1 MSLQDLVAGV
11 RDRSQPPLDRRDYVW
26 NASAGSAAATVTAD
40 THYNHRNPD
49 LGIDF
54 LVEKLGFKVLQAMDA
69 RVVRIAPHASNEKHR
84 HAHESIF
91 VVINGEGE
99 LSLGNDCLRLQSGS
113 VAYVPRWI
121 THQTHNTSD
130 TKELT
135 LLAITDF
142 GLTSAILG
150 DYDARTR
157 LRNQGSDAF
166 APDLSLQQVSVT
178 AAEAS
183 H

>member
-1 MSLQDLVAGV
+1 MSLQDLIAGV
-11 RDRSQPPLDRRDYVW
+11 RDRSQTPSPDRRIYHW
-26 NASAGSAAATVTAD
+26 NASAGSSTTVATD
-40 THYNHRNPD
+40 THYNHHNPD

-54 LVEKLGFKVLQAMDA
+54 LVEKLGFTGLQAMDA
-69 RVVRIAPHASNEKHR
+69 RVVRIAPLASNEKHR

-99 LSLGNDCLRLQSGS
+99 LSIGGDCIGLQPGT

-121 THQTHNTSD
+121 THQTHNRSD

-157 LRNQGSDAF
+157 LRNHGSDAF
-166 APDLSLQQVSVT
+166 APGHSLQQG
-178 AAEAS
+178 
-183 H
+183 

>member
-11 RDRSQPPLDRRDYVW
+11 RDRSQNIADRRDYLW
-26 NASAGSAAATVTAD
+26 NEETETTATSVAAD
-40 THYNHRNPD
+40 THYSHRNPS

-54 LVEKLGFKVLQAMDA
+54 LVEKLAFTGLQTMDA
-69 RVVRIAPHASNEKHR
+69 RVVRIAPLASNEKHR

-91 VVINGEGE
+91 VVINGNGE
-99 LSLGNDCLRLQSGS
+99 LQIGSECISLHPGS

-130 TKELT
+130 NSALT

-150 DYDARTR
+150 DYDAKTR
-157 LRNQGSDAF
+157 LRSQGSDAF
-166 APDLSLQQVSVT
+166 APIDQP
-178 AAEAS
+178 
-183 H
+183 